1 MAKKRNTIQQW
12 LYQRRKT
19 KTLEILSD
27 AEFSDLFLG
36 AANTLGLTGASA
48 NMESASANH
57 SPDWLRQYNNSPR
70 LAGVN
75 KLASDNG
82 ISPFKILTNQGKDTV
97 QIVGHP
103 LEAEIRKLVSPQ
115 FFALWTAYRVM
126 TGETYIAYSLK
137 DGIPV
142 DFRVFSRS
150 HIIESPEL
158 SKTNYYKFS
167 MGEEEVTYP
176 KSQVLVD
183 LDLDVSSPYN
193 QGFGRMTSFMKDV
206 EMDNLI
212 VTYLL
217 SFYINST
224 RPDYFVIVKTGNDRE
239 VPNDADLQRIAT
251 GLNSEH
257 KGATNAHKATI
268 LGFDASIVV
277 VPKNHKDIELLETRE
292 KIRKTS
298 LQILGI
304 PPEIMGDVENSNK
317 ATVVA
322 AEHIYE
328 NQVRR
333 QYLRHFERFIEAKIM
348 PLYKDGL
355 DARLVFDPATLDQ
368 EEAAIA
374 FAKEMRES
382 QAFQINEY
390 RIKLGYPP
398 LLGDVGKF
406 IIGTNPY
413 FEHIIDD
420 KGNRVDPL
428 ATQQQQEPK
437 GNKVIED
444 TQAEDDVENRRERD
458 GAEERTP
465 GDTEQVQ
472 APTMRPMIVS
482 VDDSY
487 VQYKKV
493 SYKQQA
499 KEFNEQVR
507 KFKSLSPNQKIE
519 IHIEEE

>member
-1 MAKKRNTIQQW
+1 MAKKRNAIQKW
-12 LYQRRKT
+12 LYQRRKV

-27 AEFSDLFLG
+27 SEFTDIFATTLD
-36 AANTLGLTGASA
+36 AAGLTESSA
-48 NMESASANH
+48 NMENSAANH
-57 SPDWLRQYNNSPR
+57 TAGWLQQYNNSPR

-82 ISPFKILTNQGKDTV
+82 ISPFKILAGQGKDTV

-103 LEAEIRKLVSPQ
+103 LEEEIKKSVSPQ
-115 FFALWTAYRVM
+115 FFSLWTAYRVM

-137 DGIPV
+137 DGVPV
-142 DFRVFSRS
+142 DFKVFSRI
-150 HIIESPEL
+150 HVIESPEH
-158 SKTNYYKFS
+158 SKTSYYKFQ
-167 MGEEEVTYP
+167 MGEEQVIYP
-176 KSQVLVD
+176 KNRVLVD
-183 LDLDVSSPYN
+183 LDLDVLSPYN
-193 QGFGRMTSFMKDV
+193 KGFGRMTSFMKDV

-224 RPDYFVIVKTGNDRE
+224 RPDYFVIVKTGENRD
-239 VPNDADLQRIAT
+239 VPNEADLQRIAQ

-268 LGFDASIVV
+268 LGFDANIVV

-355 DARLVFDPATLDQ
+355 KARLVFDPATLDQ
-368 EEAAIA
+368 QEADISL
-374 FAKEMRES
+374 AKEMRES

-390 RIKLGYPP
+390 RLKLGYPP
-398 LLGDVGKF
+398 LKGDVGKF
-406 IIGTNPY
+406 ILGTSPY
-413 FEHIIDD
+413 FEHIIDE
-420 KGNRVDPL
+420 KGNRV
-428 ATQQQQEPK
+428 AAEEPNTEIIPT

-444 TQAEDDVENRRERD
+444 VQAEDDVESRRERD

-465 GDTEQVQ
+465 GAIEQVQ
-472 APTMRPMIVS
+472 APQQRPMIVE
-482 VDDSY
+482 VDNEY
-487 VQYKKV
+487 VQYKVV
-493 SYKQQA
+493 SYSAHKKQLQSQIS
-499 KEFNEQVR
+499 KI
-507 KFKSLSPNQKIE
+507 KSLAPEEDIVIE
-519 IHIEEE
+519 IEED

>member
-1 MAKKRNTIQQW
+1 MAKKRNVLQQW
-12 LYQRRKT
+12 LYQRRKA
-19 KTLEILSD
+19 KTLEILD
-27 AEFSDLFLG
+27 DTEFSDLFMN
-36 AANTLGLTGASA
+36 AANAVGLTASSA
-48 NMESASANH
+48 NMETALANH
-57 SPDWLRQYNNSPR
+57 TPDWLKQFNNSPR

-82 ISPFKILTNQGKDTV
+82 ISPFKILAGHGKETV
-97 QIVGHP
+97 QVVGHP
-103 LEAEIRKLVSPQ
+103 LEEEIKRLVSPQ

-137 DGIPV
+137 DGVPT

-150 HIIESPEL
+150 HIIESPMT
-158 SKTNYYKFS
+158 SKSSYYKFQF
-167 MGEEEVTYP
+167 GEEQVTYP
-176 KSQVLVD
+176 KSRVLVD
-183 LDLDVSSPYN
+183 LDLDVSNPYH

-224 RPDYFVIVKTGNDRE
+224 RPDYFVIVKTGQGRDI
-239 VPNDADLQRIAT
+239 PNDADLQRIAT

-268 LGFDASIVV
+268 LGFEADVVV

-355 DARLVFDPATLDQ
+355 KARLVFDPATLDQ
-368 EEAAIA
+368 EEAAIS

-390 RIKLGYPP
+390 RVKLGYPP
-398 LLGDVGKF
+398 LKGDVGKF
-406 IIGTNPY
+406 ILGTSPY
-413 FEHIIDD
+413 FENIIDE
-420 KGNRVDPL
+420 KGNRVDL
-428 ATQQQQEPK
+428 METQTDKMPN

-465 GDTEQVQ
+465 GTTEAIT
-472 APTMRPMIVS
+472 APSARPMVVE
-482 VDDSY
+482 VDNDHVEY
-487 VQYKKV
+487 RVV
-493 SYKQQA
+493 SYSKHLKQLQE
-499 KEFNEQVR
+499 KMS
-507 KFKSLSPNQKIE
+507 KIKSLAPEAEIVIE
-519 IHIEEE
+519 IEED